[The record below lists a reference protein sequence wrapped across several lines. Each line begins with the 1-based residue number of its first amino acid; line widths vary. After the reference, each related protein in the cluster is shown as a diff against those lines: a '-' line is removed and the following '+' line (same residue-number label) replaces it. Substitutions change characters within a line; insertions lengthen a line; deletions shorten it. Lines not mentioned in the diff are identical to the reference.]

1 MHARITQARAPLLQ
15 APPTQAGPPPE
26 WVDEVLSGMEVEVLE
41 CRGRWRRV
49 RTFYRYEGW
58 LTEECLVCAP
68 GWLARWREGRLG
80 LVWPALA
87 PVQSRPGRG
96 RRVCVLPRGAVVL
109 LPEEGEGPWRRVR
122 LAGGE
127 EGFLPAGS
135 LRPLPAGPPEP
146 TAQVREAVA
155 RSALDFLGCPYRW
168 GGKTAFGIDCSGLAS
183 LSYLVHGVVIYRDAR
198 IQPGFPIHPV
208 PLEELAPGD
217 LLYFPG
223 HMALYLGEGR
233 YVHAS
238 GSAGAVV
245 CSTLNPA
252 GPGYRADL
260 AEQITAVGRYL

>member
-1 MHARITQARAPLLQ
+1 MNDQIVTLEEQVVQA
-15 APPTQAGPPPE
+15 
-26 WVDEVLSGMEVEVLE
+26 
-41 CRGRWRRV
+41 
-49 RTFYRYEGW
+49 
-58 LTEECLVCAP
+58 
-68 GWLARWREGRLG
+68 
-80 LVWPALA
+80 
-87 PVQSRPGRG
+87 
-96 RRVCVLPRGAVVL
+96 
-109 LPEEGEGPWRRVR
+109 
-122 LAGGE
+122 
-127 EGFLPAGS
+127 
-135 LRPLPAGPPEP
+135 
-146 TAQVREAVA
+146 VREAVA

-198 IQPGFPIHPV
+198 IQPGFPIRPV
-208 PLEELAPGD
+208 PLEALAAGD